1 MNIFIF
7 YKTKDKK
14 IRKREGTSEV
24 NEIIVKFHNQCNP
37 LYSCVLFPS
46 RAQHVRYFIANKC
59 GTDLSIPEG

>member
-24 NEIIVKFHNQCNP
+24 YEIIVKFHNQ
-37 LYSCVLFPS
+37 
-46 RAQHVRYFIANKC
+46 
-59 GTDLSIPEG
+59 